1 MRACAGCQSRPKLR
15 KTCGECGAKGS
26 VELAPL
32 APAVEIGLAEALRL
46 TTVRAATPTPG
57 WECVRG
63 FAIRPDSGAFEDDK
77 KGMQSWKQKERVTDE
92 ALVVELQR
100 QIRTRFLRQ
109 WRELRVVSVVRDK
122 ETVYIEVDGEG
133 ATWCVNIC
141 PPRDHAASRIYFS
154 VDKHGIS
161 QRCFCRSEKVPY
173 FKSLCKSFVSTPKP
187 LDKWMVD
194 KLFPKPV
201 VAREG

>member
-1 MRACAGCQSRPKLR
+1 MNR
-15 KTCGECGAKGS
+15 CGYAVSCHS
-26 VELAPL
+26 VTAAALGRVHRNARGVEF
-32 APAVEIGLAEALRL
+32 PAVVASHGFRDKLSPVETAQQDALL
-46 TTVRAATPTPG
+46 KSAQSVKDD
-57 WECVRG
+57 
-63 FAIRPDSGAFEDDK
+63 AIMPFIHAVTK
-77 KGMQSWKQKERVTDE
+77 RVTDE